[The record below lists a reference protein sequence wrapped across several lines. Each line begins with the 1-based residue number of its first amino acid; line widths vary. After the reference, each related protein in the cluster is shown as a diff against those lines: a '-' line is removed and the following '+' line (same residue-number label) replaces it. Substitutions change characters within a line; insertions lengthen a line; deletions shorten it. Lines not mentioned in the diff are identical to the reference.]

1 MSNSQ
6 QSSGVWV
13 GFVGLGFIGLL
24 IYFFIINVIDKLNDI
39 NPDLA
44 KSLVSAGTPIVIAL
58 VSVMFAKLWEQ
69 HLQKQQDIRAK
80 KIPFYEG
87 QIKFMLKMILS
98 EKYGEKIPEQSDIE
112 RKFLD
117 FTQELIVWGSPEV
130 IQAWSDFKAYDWKNS
145 NPKDSLLRL
154 EEFMLVIRK
163 DLGNNNSILKK
174 GDLVKLFINDFHELG
189 ME

>member
-6 QSSGVWV
+6 QSSGIWV
-13 GFVGLGFIGLL
+13 GLAVIVWLASFFVIS
-24 IYFFIINVIDKLNDI
+24 VIDKLNAI
-39 NPDLA
+39 NPDLS

-58 VSVMFAKLWEQ
+58 ISVMIAKLWEQ
-69 HLQKQQDIRAK
+69 RLQKQQEIRMK
-80 KIPFYEG
+80 KMPVYEK
-87 QIKFMLKMILS
+87 QIKDILKIILA
-98 EKYGEKIPEQSDIE
+98 EKYGDTIPEQSAIE
-112 RKFLD
+112 KGFLD

-130 IQAWSDFKAYDWKNS
+130 IQAWSSFKTYDWS
-145 NPKDSLLRL
+145 SSSPKDSLLRL

-174 GDLVKLFINDFHELG
+174 GDLVKLFINDFHELD